1 MVTDTAT
8 ATARRLAEEYN
19 LRFVDLTAAAL
30 APGAESILG
39 EHVAR
44 RHRAVPMGR
53 RLGTPVIAV
62 SDPGNII
69 AMDDLRVALG
79 REFFAVVARDDQID
93 RAIERLYSPEPSA
106 APAVAD
112 SCLLYTSRC
121 V

>member
-1 MVTDTAT
+1 MTDTAT

-93 RAIERLYSPEPSA
+93 RASIRQSPVRRRRSPILRP
-106 APAVAD
+106 AP
-112 SCLLYTSRC
+112 RRGPR
-121 V
+121 